1 MLEVEIQEG
10 SVLAVAAEAIVNA
23 ANSQGWMG
31 GGLARR
37 LDRASGGPPVKRR
50 AVLLGLLVAGVAVPA
65 FAGPTPEEII
75 RAGTARLLDQ
85 NVSGAER
92 AFSDLAEG
100 PAAFTLPFFRG
111 LITLARAE
119 KAEDPAPAL
128 DAFLEEAGPTFEAAE
143 AERKARPE
151 DAHLHLFLGM
161 AWGTRAMVEGA
172 RGYYLPAYRSL
183 RRALERFEQA
193 QALDPAL
200 ADADYGLGLYAVS
213 IAQVRGW
220 RRPLVSL
227 LLPDGDLARGE
238 AGLHRAATDARF
250 TADLAALAL
259 VHLRVAAERFAEALP
274 FAERLAARYPGNPD
288 FAFLLAFLYGETGR
302 HPEAATI
309 ADKILAAMEA
319 GHENYGPEMSP
330 RYLQLLGK
338 LAMDR
343 GEYRAALAHF
353 ERAYAARTPR
363 LAWVGAWAAARA
375 GMVHDLL
382 GEREAAV
389 RRYQEALALEGDG
402 PAHAA
407 ARRHLEEPY
416 RGRVVPH
423 P

>member
-1 MLEVEIQEG
+1 M
-10 SVLAVAAEAIVNA
+10 
-23 ANSQGWMG
+23 
-31 GGLARR
+31 
-37 LDRASGGPPVKRR
+37 KRR
-50 AVLLGLLVAGVAVPA
+50 AVLLGLLLSGLGIPA
-65 FAGPTPEEII
+65 AAGPTPEEII
-75 RAGTARLLDQ
+75 RAGTARLLDKDLT
-85 NVSGAER
+85 GAER
-92 AFSDLAEG
+92 AFANLAEG

-111 LITLARAE
+111 LLTLARAE
-119 KAEDPAPAL
+119 NAEDPAPAL
-128 DAFLEEAGPTFEAAE
+128 DAFLEEAAPTFEDGEAARE
-143 AERKARPE
+143 ARPE
-151 DAHLHLFLGM
+151 DARLHLFLGM

-183 RRALERFEQA
+183 RRALERFQQA
-193 QALDPAL
+193 RALDPAL
-200 ADADYGLGLYAVS
+200 ADADYGLGLYQVS
-213 IAQVRGW
+213 VAAVRGW

-227 LLPDGDLARGE
+227 LLPEGDMAEGE
-238 AGLHRAATDARF
+238 AALRRAAAEALF

-259 VHLRVAAERFAEALP
+259 VHLTVAADRFSEALP

-302 HPEAATI
+302 HAEAAAV
-309 ADKILAAMEA
+309 ADQIRAAMAA
-319 GHENYGPEMSP
+319 GHEHYGPETGP

-343 GEYRAALAHF
+343 GEYRAALVNF

-363 LAWVGAWAAARA
+363 FAWVAAWAAARA

-389 RRYQEALALEGDG
+389 RRYRQALALEGDG

-407 ARRHLEEPY
+407 ARRHLTEPY
-416 RGRVVPH
+416 RGRGIPR